1 MIMGLYKK
9 NKKAQNGTIIEC
21 HRNPCWYGDFVYYG
35 TFSDGNSFGLHIPER
50 DIPEFI
56 ETLVKAVNDDSDGK
70 VKVTIPHA
78 VVDKDGFVH
87 FVEGKVERIDK

>member
-1 MIMGLYKK
+1 MRLYKK

-87 FVEGKVERIDK
+87 FVEGKVERIE